1 MYLATDC
8 NPFRRPQRAGAI
20 FVLSLCHTPECQCAP
35 RGSFPLIWQP
45 GFCSHC
51 PGDVPKSTGSGSRGG
66 GGLHSWVIPKECGS
80 RKDSSWPGTTSQA
93 LHRQQTGTP
102 PPIPS
107 FSVKEASLLSS
118 NYGLRGRLQVWHM
131 SSGLRS
137 YSQGTDV
144 VLPLSLCLAP
154 AHQYLCLVPAH
165 QYLQLTSISHTCQEP

>member
-1 MYLATDC
+1 MLSSCSPSATLL
-8 NPFRRPQRAGAI
+8 NASVPPGGA
-20 FVLSLCHTPECQCAP
+20 FHS
-35 RGSFPLIWQP
+35 
-45 GFCSHC
+45 
-51 PGDVPKSTGSGSRGG
+51 SGSLVFVATAQGMSLNQLALVAGGG